1 MNRILLLIGASGS
14 GKSTVARYLC
24 EQYGLRQIDSYTT
37 RPPRYRGESGHIFI
51 TDEEFDQLQDF
62 VGYTL
67 YNGHRY
73 GATAQQVEENDIYVI
88 DPAGVEFFRTAYHG
102 DKQVFVVEL
111 IVDEEERKRRML
123 ERGDGESK
131 TAERISYDADMFPY
145 SGADLYLTNVDS
157 LRTANAIYQYLTEQE

>member
-88 DPAGVEFFRTAYHG
+88 DPAGVEGLTPNSLSHQIRKSVEALRNSGIIVSFRRSNG
-102 DKQVFVVEL
+102 GRL
-111 IVDEEERKRRML
+111 ICLKSADGVDDLAAKKIVTIDPVDRPA
-123 ERGDGESK
+123 GGY
-131 TAERISYDADMFPY
+131 AE
-145 SGADLYLTNVDS
+145 GA
-157 LRTANAIYQYLTEQE
+157 R

>member
-37 RPPRYRGESGHIFI
+37 RPPRYRGEPGHIFI

-102 DKQVFVVEL
+102 DKKVL
-111 IVDEEERKRRML
+111 
-123 ERGDGESK
+123 
-131 TAERISYDADMFPY
+131 
-145 SGADLYLTNVDS
+145 S
-157 LRTANAIYQYLTEQE
+157 LS

>member
-37 RPPRYRGESGHIFI
+37 RPPRYRGESGQIFI

-73 GATAQQVEENDIYVI
+73 GATA
-88 DPAGVEFFRTAYHG
+88 
-102 DKQVFVVEL
+102 
-111 IVDEEERKRRML
+111 
-123 ERGDGESK
+123 
-131 TAERISYDADMFPY
+131 ERISYDADMFPY
-145 SGADLYLTNVDS
+145 SGADLYLTNADS
-157 LRTANAIYQYLTEQE
+157 LRTANAIYQYLTKQE